1 MAGAVFGRWWRVT
14 LLVSAIA
21 WPVLLIGTGAMSPG
35 PALAGAAGF
44 AVLNTGASDR
54 RLPAR
59 PFHARRHGRA
69 GGHDR
74 LRSVVLP
81 VPHRHQDRQAA
92 RGRLARPRPGR
103 ARQRPPRLP
112 ARP

>member
-44 AVLNTGASDR
+44 AVLNTGASALLHQGIRHDGRKVR
-54 RLPAR
+54 RALV
-59 PFHARRHGRA
+59 ARRNT
-69 GGHDR
+69 
-74 LRSVVLP
+74 
-81 VPHRHQDRQAA
+81 
-92 RGRLARPRPGR
+92 
-103 ARQRPPRLP
+103 
-112 ARP
+112 